1 MIILTHIKY
10 TTDRTQVILNFL
22 SEKHPL
28 QQARHQHLYIHLEN
42 AGLVFITTESPPS
55 SLNPMSLD
63 RSLLNFVTTRN
74 SISSQT
80 PN

>member
-28 QQARHQHLYIHLEN
+28 QQARHQHIYIHLEN
-42 AGLVFITTESPPS
+42 ASLVLQQKVPCHP
-55 SLNPMSLD
+55 
-63 RSLLNFVTTRN
+63 
-74 SISSQT
+74 
-80 PN
+80 